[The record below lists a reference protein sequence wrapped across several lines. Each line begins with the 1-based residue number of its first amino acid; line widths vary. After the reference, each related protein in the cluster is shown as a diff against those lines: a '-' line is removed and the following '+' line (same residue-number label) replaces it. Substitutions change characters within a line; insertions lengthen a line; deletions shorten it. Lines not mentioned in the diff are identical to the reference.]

1 MIGSP
6 FDDRLVGTD
15 GSNSITGLGGTDS
28 ISALAG
34 ADTVDVRDGEAD
46 IASCGSEI
54 DTATADQQALDA
66 VDPDCEVIDSLPADA
81 VDGEL
86 RLDVTAKPKQ
96 RVLKRRGVVIEAS
109 WLEACTV
116 TATARLERRGR
127 KAALKPAT
135 VELSAGSARPI
146 ELRLTKKG
154 RRALKTAS
162 RRRKPPKLAITVAA
176 ADAVGNNTT
185 RALTVRAKGPAK

>member
-1 MIGSP
+1 M
-6 FDDRLVGTD
+6 
-15 GSNSITGLGGTDS
+15 
-28 ISALAG
+28 
-34 ADTVDVRDGEAD
+34 
-46 IASCGSEI
+46 
-54 DTATADQQALDA
+54 
-66 VDPDCEVIDSLPADA
+66 
-81 VDGEL
+81 
-86 RLDVTAKPKQ
+86 
-96 RVLKRRGVVIEAS
+96 LKRRGVVIEAS
-109 WLEACTV
+109 CPLEACTV

-154 RRALKTAS
+154 RRALKAAS

-176 ADAVGNNTT
+176 TDAVGNNTT